1 MKYLITG
8 GAGFIGSHLAE
19 KLVSLNHDVIVL
31 DDLSTGSY
39 SNIIR
44 LVESNRFSFVHGSVT
59 ETELVSELV
68 ESCDGIFHLA
78 AAVGVK
84 KILDDPLGSLKTN
97 LEGTESILLSATR
110 HQKRVLIASTSEIYG
125 KNDAEPLTEESNR
138 ILGSPLT
145 IRWTYSEAKAIDEAL
160 ARVLYER
167 KGLRVQIIRFF
178 NTVGPRQSPSYGMAI
193 PSFFQAAVNDEP
205 LSIYGDGMQ
214 RRVFC
219 HIRDAIDGTLALW
232 NTNSG
237 YGEAFNLGGF
247 EETTILDLAKR
258 ILSLTKSQSTLR
270 FISYEELAKTGFEDM
285 KRRIPVTKKIENFT
299 GWRAIR
305 NLDSI
310 LTDTFLT
317 QFKRG

>member
-39 SNIIR
+39 SNLTR

-125 KNDAEPLTEESNR
+125 KNDAEPLTEESDR

-193 PSFFQAAVNDEP
+193 PSFFQAAVKNEP

-232 NTNSG
+232 NTNFG

-258 ILSLTKSQSTLR
+258 ILSLTKSQSILR

-285 KRRIPVTKKIENFT
+285 KRRIPVTKKIENVT

>member
-19 KLVSLNHDVIVL
+19 KLVSLNHDVVVL
-31 DDLSTGSY
+31 DNFSTGSH
-39 SNIIR
+39 SNLVR
-44 LVESNRFSFVHGSVT
+44 LVESNRFSFVQGDVT
-59 ETELVSELV
+59 EYELVSELV
-68 ESCDGIFHLA
+68 ENCDGIFHLA

-97 LEGTESILLSATR
+97 LKGTENILYAATR
-110 HQKRVLIASTSEIYG
+110 YQKRVLIASTSEIYG
-125 KNDAEPLTEESNR
+125 KNDAEPLTEEANR
-138 ILGSPLT
+138 VLGSPLT

-167 KGLRVQIIRFF
+167 EGLKVQIIRFF

-193 PSFFQAAVNDEP
+193 PTFFQAAVNNQP

-219 HIRDAIDGTLALW
+219 HIQDAVDGTLALW
-232 NTNSG
+232 NSDSG

-258 ILSLTKSQSTLR
+258 ILSLTKSKSTLR
-270 FISYEELAKTGFEDM
+270 FVPYDELARIGYEDM
-285 KRRIPVTKKIENFT
+285 KRRIPVTKKIENVT

-305 NLDSI
+305 DIDLI
-310 LTDTFLT
+310 LADTFHT
-317 QFKRG
+317 QFIGD